1 MGRPPLL
8 LAYALILGS
17 VCVFLRS
24 PESIT
29 FTVVAGL
36 AFAIGAFGDSLDV
49 TRHLT
54 LFNMLLDLLLLTALY
69 TGLKR
74 SR

>member
-1 MGRPPLL
+1 LGRPPLL

-17 VCVFLRS
+17 VAVFLRS
-24 PESIT
+24 PESII
-29 FTVVAGL
+29 FTVAAGL